1 MCVTLDPFQVLFM
14 QSNEACIV
22 CLHPI
27 ADVMMTWGECLLAWG
42 EGQIWREKCY
52 GGTKNGKFN
61 LGGPGLLGGPWI
73 MMGVPPTLDETM
85 PKVPNVANLLG
96 WVGVPGGH
104 LRPFGEIQCPKG
116 QCQP

>member
-85 PKVPNVANLLG
+85 LIWTKIWAKKGLKG
-96 WVGVPGGH
+96 TEREQKYH
-104 LRPFGEIQCPKG
+104 FLRFCSNMGM
-116 QCQP
+116 

>member
-27 ADVMMTWGECLLAWG
+27 ADVMMTWGECLLGWG

-85 PKVPNVANLLG
+85 VLVR
-96 WVGVPGGH
+96 H
-104 LRPFGEIQCPKG
+104 LMVVVQGIPSA
-116 QCQP
+116 